1 MKPLLLMLNVATVV
15 VTLVLA
21 GAPIFSAIPAE
32 ARQAAAACGRHGCAA
47 AACGPRGCAAAAAT
61 RRPRGVVVLSPNRYW
76 RPGGAIAA
84 GAAVGFLAG
93 AAAASVAGSPPQSGY
108 CWYYTNSTRTTGFW
122 DVCPN

>member
-21 GAPIFSAIPAE
+21 VAPVLSAIPAE

-108 CWYYTNSTRTTGFW
+108 CWYYTNSARTTGFW